1 MKNKSANAVMTRV
14 RAKYASR
21 LTVKDY
27 ETLSGFSSMGE
38 AAAYL
43 AQNKNYSPYFTVSA
57 GRRDITRE
65 EFERE
70 VKSTFY
76 GTAKK
81 LCSSE
86 NEAGSHIYR
95 YLALG
100 MENDLLLEYIIN
112 LSLGTPEKMLLKTA
126 PELPTGTKLSTA
138 RLFKIKDVSEL
149 GRYLRKTKYAPLAAV
164 LPKANDEKYDISLIE
179 TVLSKIK
186 YSIAFKEIESCYGSE
201 TAAALEESIKIRT
214 ELSDFLTVYRAK
226 KYYGMAHSS
235 IRPSLT
241 GYRCMLNASQWD
253 RIISAPTE
261 QQAIEV
267 LEESGYAAKIERFG
281 IENLEL
287 FKEKAAAAADI
298 RKIHFSTD
306 PIIVLS
312 SYLRLLQD
320 ECDNLVK
327 IAEGITYKMPREEI
341 MNNLVI

>member
-1 MKNKSANAVMTRV
+1 MTRV

-21 LTVKDY
+21 LTARDY
-27 ETLSGFSSMGE
+27 ETLSGFSSVGE

-43 AQNKNYSPYFTVSA
+43 AQNKNYASFFSLSA

-65 EFERE
+65 EFERG

-76 GTAKK
+76 GTARK

-86 NEAGSHIYR
+86 SEAGSHIYR

-126 PELPTGTKLSTA
+126 PELATGTKLSFS
-138 RLFKIKDVSEL
+138 RLFKIKDPMEL
-149 GRYLRKTKYAPLAAV
+149 GRYLAKTKYSPLVPV
-164 LPKANDEKYDISLIE
+164 LPKSRDEKYDISLIE
-179 TVLSKIK
+179 TALSKIK
-186 YSIAFKEIESCYGSE
+186 YSIAFEEIEKCYGSE
-201 TAAALEESIKIRT
+201 TAAQLEESIKIRI

-226 KYYGMAHSS
+226 KYYGMSEAS

-241 GYRCMLNASQWD
+241 GYRSVLNAAAWEK
-253 RIISAPTE
+253 IISAPTAE
-261 QQAIEV
+261 QAVEM
-267 LEESGYAAKIERFG
+267 LKGSGYASKLERLG
-281 IENLEL
+281 TENLEL
-287 FKEKAAAAADI
+287 FKEKAAAETDI

-306 PIIVLS
+306 PIIVLAA
-312 SYLRLLQD
+312 YLRLFQD

-327 IAEGITYKMPREEI
+327 IAEGITYKTPSEEI
-341 MNNLVI
+341 MNNLII